1 MSANRVQAA
10 DVDATELGELLGE
23 LAGFDW
29 IPGVAKLREAMRDMG
44 EAILAGRVSPDA
56 SQSLVA
62 VLAGS
67 NGADALTAIGHLT
80 ALTTNPD
87 TNPALAQ
94 LAPDQAKAARLHG
107 ENLVHHLADTAAFAH
122 DHDLHQ
128 HAADAAAAIDQQGH
142 RS

>member
-1 MSANRVQAA
+1 MAANRVQTT
-10 DVDATELGELLGE
+10 DVDATDLGELLGE

-29 IPGVAKLREAMRDMG
+29 IPGVAKLREALRDIG
-44 EAILAGRVSPDA
+44 EAVLAGRVSPDA

-67 NGADALTAIGHLT
+67 NGADVLTAIGHLT
-80 ALTTNPD
+80 ALATNPD

-94 LAPDQAKAARLHG
+94 LDDDQAKEARLHG
-107 ENLVHHLADTAAFAH
+107 ENLVHHLAD
-122 DHDLHQ
+122 DDQLHQ